1 MYYSSRRQFYIFKKN
16 LMKILITGV
25 SKGLGK
31 SLAKEFIARGHSVWG
46 VARSEIEECND
57 KAGIFFYSKCDISNA
72 DDVKKASSEM
82 IKKGFIPD
90 IIILNAGYA
99 VDDVS
104 NSIEYGKLREN
115 FNVNLFGSL
124 NWVNEFL
131 PIYIKAGK
139 GTFAAIS
146 SLSIYRENHKN
157 RIGYSASKLALN
169 KVFENLRMQYHSSGI
184 KFITLC
190 AGRMSSDKSFIG
202 TTYDN
207 AAKLIA
213 KNILSDANP
222 SHVNFPALQYY
233 LTRLTRFIPE
243 AVYIKY
249 IFK

>member
-1 MYYSSRRQFYIFKKN
+1 
-16 LMKILITGV
+16 MKIFITGV

-31 SLAKEFIARGHSVWG
+31 SLANEFIAGGHSVWG
-46 VARSEIEECND
+46 VARSEIGEEYN
-57 KAGIFFYSKCDISNA
+57 KSGIFFYSKCDISNA
-72 DDVKKASSEM
+72 DDVKKVSGEM
-82 IKKGFIPD
+82 IGNGFIPD
-90 IIILNAGYA
+90 IIVLNAGCA

-104 NSIEYGKLREN
+104 NGIEYDKLREN

-131 PIYIKAGK
+131 PIYLKAGK

-190 AGRMSSDKSFIG
+190 AGRMSDDKSFIG

-207 AAKLIA
+207 AAKLIVD
-213 KNILSDANP
+213 NLTSDKINKTI
-222 SHVNFPALQYY
+222 NFPIIQSY
-233 LTRLTRFIPE
+233 LTRLMRFIPDS
-243 AVYIKY
+243 IFKKY
-249 IFK
+249 ILK